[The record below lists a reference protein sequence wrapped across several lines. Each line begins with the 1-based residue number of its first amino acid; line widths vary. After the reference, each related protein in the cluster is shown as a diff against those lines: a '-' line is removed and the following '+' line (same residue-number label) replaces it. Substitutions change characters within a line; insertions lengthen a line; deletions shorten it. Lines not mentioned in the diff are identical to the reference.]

1 MSFLNSNTGVIVGNA
16 GTILTTSNG
25 GNSWTTKTTSLNV
38 TLFGVSFGNISRVTA
53 VGGSGTIVTSADNG
67 QTWGVQNSGTYSI
80 LYAVNFVDDNYGCAV
95 GEAGTILTTEN
106 GGGVYIKN
114 ISTEIPGQY
123 YLGQNYPNPFN
134 PNTSIIFKVRDSKF
148 IQLKVYDILG
158 KELLT
163 LVDKKLA
170 PGTYEI
176 SFDGSKLSSGTY
188 FYRLSA
194 DNYVDTK
201 KMLLIK

>member
-1 MSFLNSNTGVIVGNA
+1 
-16 GTILTTSNG
+16 
-25 GNSWTTKTTSLNV
+25 
-38 TLFGVSFGNISRVTA
+38 
-53 VGGSGTIVTSADNG
+53 
-67 QTWGVQNSGTYSI
+67 
-80 LYAVNFVDDNYGCAV
+80 V